1 MPLPRFT
8 TSFSTLSKRTWRSA
22 SVARCGVGFAVRVWR
37 RTDPPPRPRLPP
49 RSNPNRHPVQSRT
62 PPLGNPGR
70 LRLGTGIEG
79 GGRTNKEFLLDR
91 RGGGRG
97 STSNRMTVFD
107 PFTNS
112 NSVNSDTPFAL
123 AYVNDPDSPRSS
135 RVRRLPLLSVLP
147 TQIRHHATSA
157 LHNHTNS
164 ITEHQPL
171 QYPPRRLSNHRD
183 RLGGARHGLLSTR
196 RGHVGPRLCRL
207 DTLMTS
213 HPCRDRGS
221 STTSHTRT

>member
-62 PPLGNPGR
+62 TPLGNPGR

-91 RGGGRG
+91 RGVWEGRNRSCETWTGVVGWTG
-97 STSNRMTVFD
+97 SCCPNRFDLQPYDCVRPVHEQQFRHFRHSVRTCLRQRPRFSTVV
-107 PFTNS
+107 T
-112 NSVNSDTPFAL
+112 
-123 AYVNDPDSPRSS
+123 RSS
-135 RVRRLPLLSVLP
+135 
-147 TQIRHHATSA
+147 
-157 LHNHTNS
+157 
-164 ITEHQPL
+164 
-171 QYPPRRLSNHRD
+171 PPVAFGPIEAD
-183 RLGGARHGLLSTR
+183 STPCNKR
-196 RGHVGPRLCRL
+196 SSQ
-207 DTLMTS
+207 S
-213 HPCRDRGS
+213 H
-221 STTSHTRT
+221 